1 MKFILMRNI
10 FIALCIC
17 CISCGNS
24 SANSKKAPISENQI
38 YEIVQKRTDSLS
50 QKFNEQIKQ
59 IDKETPS
66 LSKA

>member
-50 QKFNEQIKQ
+50 QKF
-59 IDKETPS
+59 T
-66 LSKA
+66 